1 MRFSSAPSEPMSQ
14 PLFLI
19 VDDERNFR
27 EFLGEALE
35 GEGYA
40 VRHAGTAR
48 VGLAIARESLPRVV
62 LLDQNLP
69 DRPGLELLPELR
81 RLPVCPVVIVI
92 TAHAQIGYAVDA
104 VKAGAFHYLP
114 KPFAFADLLDVL
126 GKAAITGARGMEAAE
141 TSDALQAIVG
151 AGSAIEELKRR
162 VARVAS
168 SPVSAVLVQGES
180 GTGKELVAQAIH
192 GASSRAAR
200 RFLAVNCA
208 ALTDTLLMSELFG
221 HERGAFTD
229 ARQLKKGVFELAHG
243 GTLFLDEVSEMGT
256 RAQAALLRTLE
267 QRSVIRV
274 GGSDEIP
281 VDVRVIAATNRD
293 LARHVATGHF
303 RADLYYRLNVVR
315 LDVPALRD
323 RGGDI
328 ELLSAHLSRVIAE
341 RYAEPPRQF
350 TPEARALVA
359 AYPWPGNVRE
369 LRNAIE
375 RAYVYGAGPTI
386 TAADLPP
393 EVSEGGPTGYT
404 SMHTASGAAGASP
417 PAPNGFQDAKRNV
430 VTQFERTYLLEALSV
445 AGGNVTLAAQRAGVL
460 RQVFQRMLIRHGIE
474 HDQFRDATRLRGRR
488 PD

>member
-1 MRFSSAPSEPMSQ
+1 MKASPVTSESMSRPM
-14 PLFLI
+14 FLI

-48 VGLAIARESLPRVV
+48 AGLAMARESLPRVV

-69 DRPGLELLPELR
+69 DRPGLELLPDLR

-114 KPFAFADLLDVL
+114 KPFAFSDLLDVL
-126 GKAAITGARGMEAAE
+126 GKAAITGTRGMDTAA
-141 TSDALQAIVG
+141 TSGALQAIVG
-151 AGSAIEELKRR
+151 AGTAVEELKRR
-162 VARVAS
+162 VARVAI

-192 GASSRAAR
+192 GASSRHDH

-229 ARQLKKGVFELAHG
+229 ARQQKKGVFELADG
-243 GTLFLDEVSEMGT
+243 GTLFLDEVSEMGA
-256 RAQAALLRTLE
+256 RAQAALLRALE
-267 QRSVIRV
+267 QRSVLRV

-281 VDVRVIAATNRD
+281 IDVRVIAATNRD
-293 LARHVATGHF
+293 LAQQVAAGHF
-303 RADLYYRLNVVR
+303 RADLYYRLNVIR

-328 ELLSAHLSRVIAE
+328 ELLSDHLSRGIAE
-341 RYAEPPRQF
+341 RYAEPPRSF
-350 TPEARALVA
+350 TSEARRLVA
-359 AYPWPGNVRE
+359 DYSWPGNVRE

-375 RAYVYGAGPTI
+375 RAYVYGVGPTI
-386 TAADLPP
+386 AAADLPP
-393 EVSEGGPTGYT
+393 EVSAGRPVGIT
-404 SMHTASGAAGASP
+404 SAPAAAAAMPGASS
-417 PAPNGFQDAKRNV
+417 FQDAKRHV
-430 VTQFERTYLLEALSV
+430 VTHFERAYLLEALTS
-445 AGGNVTLAAQRAGVL
+445 AGGNVTLAAERAGVL

-474 HDQFRDATRLRGRR
+474 HEQFRDTSRTRSRR